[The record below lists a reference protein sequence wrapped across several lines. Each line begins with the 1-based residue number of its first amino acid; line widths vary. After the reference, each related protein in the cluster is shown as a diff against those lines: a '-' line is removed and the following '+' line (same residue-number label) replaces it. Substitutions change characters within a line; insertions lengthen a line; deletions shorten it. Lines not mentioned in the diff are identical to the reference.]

1 MDNELEAMQAVH
13 AALIDLDEAAR
24 GRVLV
29 WAAGKFE
36 IQSPMENTIRGSG
49 RIAGAGDVG
58 DGASREYADVGD
70 LVDAAQPSDGPERA
84 LVVAYWFQEVEGREG
99 WGGGDVNNAL
109 KNLGHPLAN
118 VTKTLTSLHGRK
130 PSLVMQVGKSG
141 RSAQARKTYKLTTA
155 GVREVRQMLTRGAAD
170 EGA

>member
-13 AALIDLDEAAR
+13 AALADLDEPAR
-24 GRVLV
+24 ARVV
-29 WAAGKFE
+29 AWAASKFE
-36 IQSPMENTIRGSG
+36 IQPAAVKLTGQSG
-49 RIAGAGDVG
+49 AHVEDNDAGDR
-58 DGASREYADVGD
+58 AFADIGD

-84 LVVAYWFQEVEGREG
+84 LVAGYWFQEIEGRDG

-118 VTKTLTSLHGRK
+118 VTKTLNSLRGRK

-155 GVREVRQMLTRGAAD
+155 GVREVTKMLAGRAVDEAA
-170 EGA
+170 